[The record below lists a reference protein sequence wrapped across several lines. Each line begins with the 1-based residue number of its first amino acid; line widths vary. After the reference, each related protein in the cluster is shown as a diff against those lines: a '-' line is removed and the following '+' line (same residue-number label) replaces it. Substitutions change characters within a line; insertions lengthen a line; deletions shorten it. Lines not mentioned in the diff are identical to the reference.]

1 MRIILI
7 LTGAAV
13 LAGCGQAS
21 DNAPSNEAAANT
33 AQPKKKA
40 AYCFFKDH
48 ETKAWAAS
56 RGSDGNIMVKG
67 KAYRSDP
74 RYKAV
79 LGEPVVNGSTAEIAP
94 SIVQNDT
101 GYAAPENWWDVSA
114 TIPNSAAVETV
125 TISCGNKS
133 LAELKVAAKA

>member
-13 LAGCGQAS
+13 LAGCGKS

-125 TISCGNKS
+125 TVTCGNKS